1 MDATVL
7 HLGQKALTLAVVLA
21 APILVTG
28 LAVGLIISL
37 FQAATQI
44 QEMTI
49 SFVPKVLAVTLVSL
63 ALGPWMLKMLVGF
76 TQELLLGIPDI
87 IQ

>member
-7 HLGQKALTLAVVLA
+7 QLGQKAITMAVVLS
-21 APILVTG
+21 APILITG
-28 LAVGLIISL
+28 LLVGLIISL

-49 SFVPKVLAVTLVSL
+49 SFVPKVLAVALVGL
-63 ALGPWMLKMLVGF
+63 ALGPWMLKMLVAF
-76 TQELLLGIPDI
+76 TQELLLGIPNI

>member
-7 HLGQKALTLAVVLA
+7 QLGQKAMTMAVLLSAPVL
-21 APILVTG
+21 ITG
-28 LAVGLIISL
+28 LVVGLIISL

-49 SFVPKVLAVTLVSL
+49 SFVPKVLAVALVGL
-63 ALGPWMLKMLVGF
+63 ALGPWMLKMLVSF
-76 TQELLLGIPDI
+76 TQELLLGIPNI